1 PKDAI
6 SLAPLLSISLRL
18 SISPRRHGDTEECSP
33 SLSDLCAP
41 SCPLW
46 LSVVVFKSHAVL
58 TSPRSEPCRCLLPI
72 VILSDSELASAK
84 RGGVERSRECR
95 SCRCRFREFARC
107 FESLVLVPGG
117 TWPSTPETNDLSFV
131 TPESFALFRVNSR
144 LTFFCAPLPLF
155 LCVSKVL
162 GLPFRLRAITLRL
175 RAITR
180 DFLSPGATIAA

>member
-1 PKDAI
+1 YSPASKDAI
-6 SLAPLLSISLRL
+6 SLPPRLLISPPS

-58 TSPRSEPCRCLLPI
+58 TFPRSELCRCLSSI
-72 VILSDSELASAK
+72 VILSDSELASAT

-107 FESLVLVPGG
+107 FE
-117 TWPSTPETNDLSFV
+117 
-131 TPESFALFRVNSR
+131 
-144 LTFFCAPLPLF
+144 
-155 LCVSKVL
+155 
-162 GLPFRLRAITLRL
+162 
-175 RAITR
+175 
-180 DFLSPGATIAA
+180 